1 MRQPMVDTIALSLP
15 AVDVLGEQLNL
26 DVRQYPFELSRPEE
40 SADERARLVRQV
52 WGELEAAGLAADG
65 RPEPEVEDA
74 LYLLCGSEVSIA
86 AAGLLDVRTGQRL
99 AARVVATGEVGVVGV
114 LDGRGLRLDFL
125 DPHDLPEVCADLL
138 PQAPTPPG
146 EPVRAERAA
155 HSRALEEI
163 TSRHRYRI
171 GHFQVSGGE
180 RRGGD
185 PAGLAWF
192 DNDLGRFTLLGE
204 TTPDGR
210 DVLTCAPADRA
221 AVAERLSE
229 QLSRLARA

>member
-1 MRQPMVDTIALSLP
+1 MVDTIALSLP

-40 SADERARLVRQV
+40 SAEERARLVRQV
-52 WGELEAAGLAADG
+52 WGELESSGLAVDG

-86 AAGLLDVRTGQRL
+86 AAGLVDVRSGQRL

-114 LDGRGLRLDFL
+114 LDGRRLHLEFL

-138 PQAPTPPG
+138 PQAPAAVG
-146 EPVRAERAA
+146 EPVRAERTARP
-155 HSRALEEI
+155 RALEEI
-163 TSRHRYRI
+163 MSRPRHRI
-171 GHFQVSGGE
+171 GHFLVSGAD
-180 RRGGD
+180 RR
-185 PAGLAWF
+185 AGAAAHPGLTWF
-192 DNDLGRFTLLGE
+192 DNDLGRFTLFGE
-204 TTPDGR
+204 PAPDGR

-221 AVAERLSE
+221 AIVD
-229 QLSRLARA
+229 RLADLLSLVAHD